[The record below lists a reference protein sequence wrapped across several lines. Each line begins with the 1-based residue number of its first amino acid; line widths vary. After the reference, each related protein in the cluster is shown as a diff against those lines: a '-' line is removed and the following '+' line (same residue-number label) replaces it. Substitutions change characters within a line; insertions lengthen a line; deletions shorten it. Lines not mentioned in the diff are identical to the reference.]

1 MRTLMI
7 LIGVWAGALSTQTP
21 HDPLTIATVVCA
33 PFSIETPDG
42 RGGFGIDLIDAASA
56 LF

>member
-1 MRTLMI
+1 MPTLMI
-7 LIGVWAGALSTQTP
+7 LIGVWAAALSAQAP
-21 HDPLTIATVVCA
+21 HDPLTIATIVRA

-42 RGGFGIDLIDAASA
+42 RGGFGIDLMDAASA

>member
-42 RGGFGIDLIDAASA
+42 SGGFSIDLMDAASA

>member
-33 PFSIETPDG
+33 PILIATPDG
-42 RGGFGIDLIDAASA
+42 RSCFSIDLMDAASA

>member
-1 MRTLMI
+1 MPTLMI
-7 LIGVWAGALSTQTP
+7 LIGVWAAALSAQAP
-21 HDPLTIATVVCA
+21 HDPLTIATVVRA

-42 RGGFGIDLIDAASA
+42 RGGFGIDLMDAASA